1 MSCFVPASELVVSFL
16 LVRRRAV
23 STEST
28 VPEQPG
34 LTRAYSFWRRIHLGA
49 SWLLCLLA
57 LAHSALTFV
66 LYSPWSADAVWFLG
80 TGLGLLLL
88 AVLNLTHIGVEPCR
102 HFSARL
108 VRLSNPV
115 FALFGV
121 AAVVAV
127 PEPQA
132 YAVLL
137 GLVSQALAGQWTL
150 PGPERS

>member
-1 MSCFVPASELVVSFL
+1 MPLDACVYFL
-16 LVRRRAV
+16 RRRSV
-23 STEST
+23 SPETT
-28 VPEQPG
+28 IPEQPDR
-34 LTRAYSFWRRIHLGA
+34 TRAYSFWRRIHLGA
-49 SWLLCLLA
+49 SWVLCLLA
-57 LAHSALTFV
+57 VAHSALTFV

-132 YAVLL
+132 YAVLAC
-137 GLVSQALAGQWTL
+137 LVGQALAGYWTL
-150 PGPERS
+150 PGPEPS